1 LLKREHVGHGTLLL
15 ISDLDT
21 ADTDLPAFARTLTQ
35 LRDSPTVDLR
45 ILALHPDPGPR
56 RFVQKIVGKAPF
68 VSGSGLAGRHV
79 DTTQRFQAA
88 SPLWLVIP
96 ALLLL
101 AALAANEWLCNRIE
115 LTPTREAA
123 S

>member
-1 LLKREHVGHGTLLL
+1 MLKREQVRHGTLLL

-21 ADTDLPAFARTLTQ
+21 ADTDLPALARTLTQ
-35 LRDSPTVDLR
+35 LKSSLTVDLR

-56 RFVQKIVGKAPF
+56 RFVEKIVGKQPF
-68 VSGSGLAGRHV
+68 ISGSGLAGRHV

-96 ALLLL
+96 ALFLL
-101 AALAANEWLCNRIE
+101 AVLAANELLCSRIE
-115 LTPTREAA
+115 LAPRQEATA
-123 S
+123 